1 MTSTAGMREAIINLG
16 KPRIV
21 TVTATSETT
30 RKTIIRKSDYTNLE
44 LGQQVRERD
53 ETPTFDRISC
63 GCAWK
68 SGKGGTSIW
77 EHTAACGPWP
87 AAYPSKRKYRRD
99 R

>member
-1 MTSTAGMREAIINLG
+1 MRRNAI
-16 KPRIV
+16 V
-21 TVTATSETT
+21 
-30 RKTIIRKSDYTNLE
+30 RKSDLTNLE

-68 SGKGGTSIW
+68 SGKGGISIW

-87 AAYPSKRKYRRD
+87 PAYRSKRKYTRNT
-99 R
+99 